1 MSNLRNS
8 VRLQIKNPKIR
19 EELEEAVASMEGF
32 DLQPPDSTNPCS
44 LLILE
49 IGEDLDKEFQL
60 IHDIHAS
67 GAVEAIFV
75 TSQRFEAEILVQA
88 LRAGVKEFFSQ
99 PINQEELANA
109 LRKFKERQPI
119 LPGSETKPKKGKIIH
134 LIGGKGGVGTTTV
147 AVNLSTSLAQANP
160 SHLVALVDMNLLFGE
175 IPTFLDIQSDFSWG
189 EVVKNISRLDATY
202 LTSVLAKHP
211 SGMFVLP
218 SPTGL
223 DGVTRATPEIIE
235 KLLTV
240 MEEAFDFIVIDGGQS
255 IDEISL
261 KIFQMADEVL
271 VVSILSLPCL
281 TNVKRLLWMFQ
292 KLGFPQKENV
302 KVLVNRYHKKS
313 LISLEETEKSIDQ
326 RVFWQIPNDFQTT
339 MSAINQGKDLF
350 SIAPGSEIS
359 KNFKKFS
366 TLFIDETLPKESK
379 NGFWGKFLKQN

>member
-1 MSNLRNS
+1 MSHLRDT

-19 EELEEAVASMEGF
+19 EDVEGAVASMGGF
-32 DLQPPDSTNPCS
+32 DLQPSDSSNPCN

-49 IGEDLDKEFQL
+49 IGEDLEKEFRL

-67 GAVEAIFV
+67 GEVEAIFV
-75 TSQRFEAEILVQA
+75 TSSRFEAEILVQA

-99 PINQEELANA
+99 PIKLEELTSA
-109 LRKFKERQPI
+109 LRKFKERQPS
-119 LPGSETKPKKGKIIH
+119 LPSSEIKRKKGKVIH
-134 LIGGKGGVGTTTV
+134 LMGGKGGVGTTTI
-147 AVNLSTSLAQANP
+147 AVNLGTSLAQADP

-175 IPTFLDIQSDFSWG
+175 IPTFLDVQSDFSWG

-240 MEEAFDFIVIDGGQS
+240 MEETFDFVVIDGGQS

-261 KIFQMADEVL
+261 KIFQMADAVL

-302 KVLVNRYHKKS
+302 KVLINRYHKRS
-313 LISLEETEKSIDQ
+313 LISLEEAEKSIDQ
-326 RVFWQIPNDFQTT
+326 GVFWQIPNDFQTT

-366 TLFIDETLPKESK
+366 TLFTDDTLPNESR
-379 NGFWGKFLKQN
+379 NGFWGKLLK

>member
-1 MSNLRNS
+1 MDGL
-8 VRLQIKNPKIR
+8 
-19 EELEEAVASMEGF
+19 
-32 DLQPPDSTNPCS
+32 DLQPPGALNPCN

-49 IGEDLDKEFQL
+49 IGEDLEKEFQL

-67 GAVEAIFV
+67 GEVEAIFV
-75 TSQRFEAEILVQA
+75 TSSRFEAEILVQA

-99 PINQEELANA
+99 PIQLEELANA
-109 LRKFKERQPI
+109 LRKFKERQPG
-119 LPGSETKPKKGKIIH
+119 LPGSEIKRKKGKIIH
-134 LIGGKGGVGTTTV
+134 IMGGKGGVGTTTV

-160 SHLVALVDMNLLFGE
+160 SQLVALVDMNLLFGE
-175 IPTFLDIQSDFSWG
+175 IPTFLDVQSDFSWG
-189 EVVKNISRLDATY
+189 EIVKNISRLDATY

-223 DGVTRATPEIIE
+223 DGMTPATPEIIE

-240 MEEAFDFIVIDGGQS
+240 MEETFDFVVIDGGQS

-261 KIFQMADEVL
+261 KVFQMADAVL
-271 VVSILSLPCL
+271 VVSVLSLPCL
-281 TNVKRLLWMFQ
+281 TNVKRLLWTFQ

-302 KVLVNRYHKKS
+302 KVLVNRYHKRS
-313 LISLEETEKSIDQ
+313 LISLEEAEKTIDQ
-326 RVFWQIPNDFQTT
+326 GIFWQIPNDFQTT

-366 TLFIDETLPKESK
+366 TLFIDETVPKETR
-379 NGFWGKFLKQN
+379 NGFWGKWLK

>member
-1 MSNLRNS
+1 MSHSRDS
-8 VRLQIKNPKIR
+8 VRLQIKNPNIR
-19 EELEEAVASMEGF
+19 EALEGVVASMDGL
-32 DLQPPDSTNPCS
+32 DLQPPGALNPCN

-49 IGEDLDKEFQL
+49 IGEDLEKEFQL

-67 GAVEAIFV
+67 GEVEAIFV
-75 TSQRFEAEILVQA
+75 TSSRFEAEILVQA

-99 PINQEELANA
+99 PIQLEELANA
-109 LRKFKERQPI
+109 LRKFKERQPS
-119 LPGSETKPKKGKIIH
+119 LPGSEIKRKKGKIIH
-134 LIGGKGGVGTTTV
+134 LMGGKGGVGTTTV

-160 SHLVALVDMNLLFGE
+160 SQLVALVDMNLLFGE
-175 IPTFLDIQSDFSWG
+175 IPTFLDVQSDFSWG

-223 DGVTRATPEIIE
+223 DGVTPATPEIIE

-240 MEEAFDFIVIDGGQS
+240 MEETFDFVVIDGGQS

-261 KIFQMADEVL
+261 KIFQMADAVL
-271 VVSILSLPCL
+271 VVSVLSLPCL
-281 TNVKRLLWMFQ
+281 TNVKRLLWTFQ

-302 KVLVNRYHKKS
+302 KVLVNRYHKRS
-313 LISLEETEKSIDQ
+313 LISLEEAEKSIDQ
-326 RVFWQIPNDFQTT
+326 GIFWQIPNDFQTT

-366 TLFIDETLPKESK
+366 TLFIDETVPKETR
-379 NGFWGKFLKQN
+379 NGFWGKLLK

>member
-1 MSNLRNS
+1 MSHSRDS
-8 VRLQIKNPKIR
+8 VRLQIKNPNIR
-19 EELEEAVASMEGF
+19 EALEGVIASMDGL
-32 DLQPPDSTNPCS
+32 DLQPPGALNPCN

-49 IGEDLDKEFQL
+49 IGEDLEKEFQL

-67 GAVEAIFV
+67 GEVEAIFV
-75 TSQRFEAEILVQA
+75 TSSRFEAEILVQA

-99 PINQEELANA
+99 PIQLEELANA
-109 LRKFKERQPI
+109 LRKFKERQPG
-119 LPGSETKPKKGKIIH
+119 LPGSEIKRKKGKIIH
-134 LIGGKGGVGTTTV
+134 IMGGKGGVGTTTV

-160 SHLVALVDMNLLFGE
+160 SQLVALVDMNLLFGE
-175 IPTFLDIQSDFSWG
+175 IPTFLDVQSDFSWG
-189 EVVKNISRLDATY
+189 EIVKNISRLDATY

-223 DGVTRATPEIIE
+223 DGMTPATPEIIE

-240 MEEAFDFIVIDGGQS
+240 MEETFDFVVIDGGQS

-261 KIFQMADEVL
+261 KVFQMADAVL
-271 VVSILSLPCL
+271 VVSVLSLPCL
-281 TNVKRLLWMFQ
+281 TNVKRLLWTFQ

-302 KVLVNRYHKKS
+302 KVLVNRYHKRS
-313 LISLEETEKSIDQ
+313 LISLEEAEKTIDQ
-326 RVFWQIPNDFQTT
+326 GIFWQIPNDFQTT

-366 TLFIDETLPKESK
+366 TLFIDETVPKETR
-379 NGFWGKFLKQN
+379 NGFWGKWLK

>member
-1 MSNLRNS
+1 MSHSRDS
-8 VRLQIKNPKIR
+8 VRLQIKNPNIR
-19 EELEEAVASMEGF
+19 EALEGVIASMDGL
-32 DLQPPDSTNPCS
+32 DLQPPGALNPCN

-49 IGEDLDKEFQL
+49 IGEDLEKEFQL

-67 GAVEAIFV
+67 GEVEAIFV
-75 TSQRFEAEILVQA
+75 TSSRFEAEILVQA

-99 PINQEELANA
+99 PIQLEELANA
-109 LRKFKERQPI
+109 LRKFKERQPG
-119 LPGSETKPKKGKIIH
+119 LPGSEIKRKKGKIIH
-134 LIGGKGGVGTTTV
+134 IMGGKGGVGTTTV

-160 SHLVALVDMNLLFGE
+160 SQLVALVDMNLLFGE
-175 IPTFLDIQSDFSWG
+175 IPTFLDVQSDFSWG
-189 EVVKNISRLDATY
+189 EIVKHISRLDATY

-223 DGVTRATPEIIE
+223 DGMTPATPEIIE

-240 MEEAFDFIVIDGGQS
+240 MEETFDFVVIDGGQS

-261 KIFQMADEVL
+261 KVFQMADAVL
-271 VVSILSLPCL
+271 VVSVLSLPCL
-281 TNVKRLLWMFQ
+281 TNVKRLLWTFQ

-302 KVLVNRYHKKS
+302 KVLVNRYHKRS
-313 LISLEETEKSIDQ
+313 LISLEEAEKTIDQ
-326 RVFWQIPNDFQTT
+326 GIFWQIPNDFQTT

-366 TLFIDETLPKESK
+366 TLFIDETVPKETR
-379 NGFWGKFLKQN
+379 NGFWGKWLK

>member
-1 MSNLRNS
+1 MSHSRDS
-8 VRLQIKNPKIR
+8 VRLQIKNPNIR
-19 EELEEAVASMEGF
+19 EALEGVIASMDGF
-32 DLQPPDSTNPCS
+32 DLQPPGALNPCN

-49 IGEDLDKEFQL
+49 IGEDLEKEFQL

-67 GAVEAIFV
+67 GEVEAIFV
-75 TSQRFEAEILVQA
+75 TSSRFEAEILVQA

-99 PINQEELANA
+99 PIQLEELANA
-109 LRKFKERQPI
+109 LRKFKERQPG
-119 LPGSETKPKKGKIIH
+119 LPGSEIKRKKGKIIH
-134 LIGGKGGVGTTTV
+134 IMGGKGGVGTTTV

-160 SHLVALVDMNLLFGE
+160 SQLVALVDMNLLFGE
-175 IPTFLDIQSDFSWG
+175 IPTFLDVQSDFSWG
-189 EVVKNISRLDATY
+189 EIVKNISRLDATY

-223 DGVTRATPEIIE
+223 DGMTPATPEIIE

-240 MEEAFDFIVIDGGQS
+240 MEETFDFVVIDGGQS

-261 KIFQMADEVL
+261 KIFQMADAVL

-281 TNVKRLLWMFQ
+281 TNVKRLLWTFQ

-302 KVLVNRYHKKS
+302 KVLVNRYHKRS
-313 LISLEETEKSIDQ
+313 LISLEEAEKTIDQ
-326 RVFWQIPNDFQTT
+326 GIFWQIPNDFQTT

-366 TLFIDETLPKESK
+366 TLFIDETVPKETR
-379 NGFWGKFLKQN
+379 NGFWGKWLK

>member
-1 MSNLRNS
+1 MSHSRDS
-8 VRLQIKNPKIR
+8 VRLQIKNPNIR
-19 EELEEAVASMEGF
+19 EALEGVIASMDGF
-32 DLQPPDSTNPCS
+32 DLQPPGALTPCN

-49 IGEDLDKEFQL
+49 IGEDLEKEFQL

-67 GAVEAIFV
+67 GEVEAIFV
-75 TSQRFEAEILVQA
+75 TSSRFEAEILVQA

-99 PINQEELANA
+99 PIQLEELANA
-109 LRKFKERQPI
+109 LRKFKERQPSF
-119 LPGSETKPKKGKIIH
+119 PGSKIKRKKGKIIH
-134 LIGGKGGVGTTTV
+134 IMGGKGGVGTTTV

-160 SHLVALVDMNLLFGE
+160 SQLVALVDMNLLFGE
-175 IPTFLDIQSDFSWG
+175 IPTFLDVQSDFSWG
-189 EVVKNISRLDATY
+189 EIVKNISRLDATY

-223 DGVTRATPEIIE
+223 DGMTPATPEIIE

-240 MEEAFDFIVIDGGQS
+240 MEETFDFVVIDGGQS

-261 KIFQMADEVL
+261 KIFQMADAVL

-281 TNVKRLLWMFQ
+281 TNVKRLLWTFQ

-302 KVLVNRYHKKS
+302 KVLINRYHKRS
-313 LISLEETEKSIDQ
+313 LISLEEAEKSIDQ
-326 RVFWQIPNDFQTT
+326 GIFWQIPNDFQTT

-359 KNFKKFS
+359 KNFKTFS
-366 TLFIDETLPKESK
+366 TLFIDETIPKESR
-379 NGFWGKFLKQN
+379 NGFWGKWLK

>member
-1 MSNLRNS
+1 MSHSRDS
-8 VRLQIKNPKIR
+8 VRLQIKNPNIR
-19 EELEEAVASMEGF
+19 KELEGAVASMDGF
-32 DLQPPDSTNPCS
+32 YLQPPDSSNPCN
-44 LLILE
+44 LVILE
-49 IGEDLDKEFQL
+49 IGEDLEKEFQL
-60 IHDIHAS
+60 IHGIHAS
-67 GAVEAIFV
+67 GEVEAIFV
-75 TSQRFEAEILVQA
+75 TSSRFEAEILVQA

-99 PINQEELANA
+99 PIKLEELTSA
-109 LRKFKERQPI
+109 LRKFKERQPS
-119 LPGSETKPKKGKIIH
+119 LPGSEIKRKKGKIIH
-134 LIGGKGGVGTTTV
+134 LMGGKGGVGTTTI
-147 AVNLSTSLAQANP
+147 AVNLSTSLAQTNP

-175 IPTFLDIQSDFSWG
+175 IPTFLDVQSDFSWG

-240 MEEAFDFIVIDGGQS
+240 MEETFDFVVIDGGQS

-261 KIFQMADEVL
+261 KIFQMADAVL

-281 TNVKRLLWMFQ
+281 TNVKRLLWTFQ

-302 KVLVNRYHKKS
+302 KVLINRYHKRS
-313 LISLEETEKSIDQ
+313 LISLEEAEKSIDQ
-326 RVFWQIPNDFQTT
+326 GIFWQIPNDFQTT

-359 KNFKKFS
+359 KNFKTFS
-366 TLFIDETLPKESK
+366 TLFIDDTTPKETR
-379 NGFWGKFLKQN
+379 NGFWGKLLK